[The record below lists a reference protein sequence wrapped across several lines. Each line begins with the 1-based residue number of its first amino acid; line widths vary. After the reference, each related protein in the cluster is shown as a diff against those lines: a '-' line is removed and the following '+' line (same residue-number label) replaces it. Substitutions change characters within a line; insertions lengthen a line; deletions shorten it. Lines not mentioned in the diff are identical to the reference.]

1 MNSSKLSLGLNIG
14 LLIAVIFLFVK
25 VYSGPATSSETA
37 EPAETKTEISGKPM
51 AGAKIAFVRN
61 DSIQSSYKFYI
72 KSEKE
77 LQESKDA
84 AEATLKKKAEYAMAR
99 EKKLNDEARFMTQ
112 SEQQKAMMELQNL
125 QMDYQRK
132 QEELM
137 NDLAMKEQN
146 LTDKLYQNIEAF
158 LDGYVKEHKIDIVMN
173 YVPRLGFLYINPE
186 MDITADVVK
195 GLNAEYDNAMNG
207 K

>member
-25 VYSGPATSSETA
+25 VYSGPATSSETE